1 MSTSNTEE
9 KIKQAAIEVF
19 SKKGY
24 ADTKTRDIASKA
36 NANISAL
43 HYYYGSKDK
52 LFKTVTD
59 DMFKQFNILSELAFD
74 SNLSFKEKIEQFVSR
89 WTDFCKENPHVPA
102 FIIFESERHPDKVYG
117 GINFKAVDNI
127 MEKELEELI
136 SKKIIRPIS
145 YVNFMLNLV
154 SLTLFPFLNKHMLH
168 EINGLS
174 DGDYKDLL
182 ETRKKMIPEM
192 IIDYLYV
199 KK

>member
-1 MSTSNTEE
+1 MSALNTEE
-9 KIKQAAIEVF
+9 KIREAAVELF

-36 NANISAL
+36 NANISTL

-59 DMFKQFNILSELAFD
+59 DMFKQFNELSELVFN

-89 WTDFCKENPHVPA
+89 STDFYKENPHVPT
-102 FIIFESERHPDKVYG
+102 FIIFESERYPDKVYG
-117 GINFKAVDNI
+117 RINFKALDNI
-127 MEKELEELI
+127 MEKELKELI

-145 YVNFMLNLV
+145 YVNFIINLV
-154 SLTLFPFLNKHMLH
+154 SLILFPFLNKHMLH

-174 DGDYKDLL
+174 DEDFNDLL
-182 ETRKKMIPEM
+182 ETRKKIVPEM
-192 IIDYLYV
+192 IIDFLYLNN
-199 KK
+199 